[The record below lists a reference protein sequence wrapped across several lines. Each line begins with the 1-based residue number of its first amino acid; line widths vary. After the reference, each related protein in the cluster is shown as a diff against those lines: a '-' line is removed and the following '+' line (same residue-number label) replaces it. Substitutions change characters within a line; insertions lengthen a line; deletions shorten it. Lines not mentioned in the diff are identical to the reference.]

1 MCTRHSPFLC
11 SFKMDAGTG
20 SSIPVHTHRP
30 DTHAKD
36 QLSCRSNLPVFHA
49 DIPLSYGGKA
59 DIQASVAS
67 ESPEWTFHGDLG
79 QPCETLAQT
88 ATAQGIALQAI
99 HIGKINVHCFV
110 RGLDRGDEMNKTTR
124 CFLRVTF
131 DGWKSFQDIE
141 GALFGD
147 CNTKHILPHT
157 VPFEVTFRLP
167 DGAKAIEFACCLQ
180 VTTHTHTDKFQLSA
194 GIELP

>member
-99 HIGKINVHCFV
+99 HIGKINVHWCDLHLSTHF
-110 RGLDRGDEMNKTTR
+110 GLIT
-124 CFLRVTF
+124 
-131 DGWKSFQDIE
+131 
-141 GALFGD
+141 
-147 CNTKHILPHT
+147 
-157 VPFEVTFRLP
+157 
-167 DGAKAIEFACCLQ
+167 EF
-180 VTTHTHTDKFQLSA
+180 S
-194 GIELP
+194 